1 MRKKLLSILA
11 LLCLTVTS
19 AWAQN
24 PLVQAAKNELG
35 KIVVVADIFGLD
47 TSNAKALI
55 ANDDASLTDLRS
67 ELETLGTAT
76 KEKTS
81 DAVDNAEQFFNK
93 FNPTAAAALAD
104 DFTNVRTAL
113 ESATSFDAIT
123 EALQTLANNALVVGQ
138 ETLLKVDEYLR
149 KMEDETLNAH
159 LDDIK
164 AKMATWTGS
173 ASDLLGLMEDIEGM
187 KKDMTDVATTYM
199 TKVNTLITEGK
210 SDGKDV
216 SAVETA
222 FNNAFAK
229 AFAYKSGSAT
239 MVDLGVALKDLINAV
254 EEYEEAQEIIT
265 GISGFTAEKQNNA
278 TIYNLNGQ
286 RVEKAQKGLYIINGK
301 KVMVK

>member
-1 MRKKLLSILA
+1 MRKKLLSILV

-19 AWAQN
+19 AWAN
-24 PLVQAAKNELG
+24 PLTDNLKAQLQK
-35 KIVVVADIFGLD
+35 VVAVATIFDLD
-47 TSNAKALI
+47 TSNAKALLL
-55 ANDDASLTDLRS
+55 NPDASPTDLMN
-67 ELETLGTAT
+67 ELQTLGTAT
-76 KEKTS
+76 KEETKK
-81 DAVDNAEQFFNK
+81 AVANAKQFFET
-93 FNPTAAAALAD
+93 FDATAAAALEDKFAAA
-104 DFTNVRTAL
+104 NTAL
-113 ESATSFDAIT
+113 DGDDFDAIT

-138 ETLLKVDEYLR
+138 ATLIKVDDYLR

-164 AKMATWTGS
+164 DKMDTWTGS

-187 KKDMTDVATTYM
+187 KSDMYDVATAYM
-199 TKVNTLITEGK
+199 TKVNTLITEGENE
-210 SDGKDV
+210 GKDV
-216 SAVETA
+216 SDVQTA

-229 AFAYKSGSAT
+229 ALAYKSGTAT
-239 MVDLGVALKDLINAV
+239 LVDVGKALYDLIKAE
-254 EEYEEAQEIIT
+254 EEYKEAQEIIT

>member
-1 MRKKLLSILA
+1 MRKKLLSILV

-35 KIVVVADIFGLD
+35 KIVVVADSFGLD

-67 ELETLGTAT
+67 VLETLGTAT

-81 DAVDNAEQFFNK
+81 NAVDNAEQFFNK

-123 EALQTLANNALVVGQ
+123 EALQTLATDAIREGK
-138 ETLLKVDEYLR
+138 ETLLKVEDYLSKMGDEKVNADLTTIKTKLLSYSETGDLLDLL
-149 KMEDETLNAH
+149 KDIETL
-159 LDDIK
+159 K
-164 AKMATWTGS
+164 T
-173 ASDLLGLMEDIEGM
+173 
-187 KKDMTDVATTYM
+187 DMTTAATAYM
-199 TKVNTLITEGK
+199 EEVGTIISGGTG
-210 SDGKDV
+210 DV
-216 SAVETA
+216 SAVNTA
-222 FNNAFAK
+222 YTNASIK
-229 AFAYKSGSAT
+229 ALAYKNGNASL
-239 MVDLGVALKDLINAV
+239 VDLGDALYKLIKAV
-254 EEYEEAQEIIT
+254 EEYKEAQEIIT

>member
-1 MRKKLLSILA
+1 MRKNLLSILV

-24 PLVQAAKNELG
+24 PLVQAAKNELS

-173 ASDLLGLMEDIEGM
+173 ASDLLSLMEYIEGM
-187 KKDMTDVATTYM
+187 KSDMTTVATAYM
-199 TKVNTLITEGK
+199 TKVNTLITEGEEEE
-210 SDGKDV
+210 KDV
-216 SAVETA
+216 SDVKTA
-222 FNNAFAK
+222 FNNAFTK
-229 AFAYKSGSAT
+229 AFAYTSGTAT
-239 MVDLGVALKDLINAV
+239 MVDLGVALYELIKAV
-254 EEYEEAQEIIT
+254 EEYKEAQEIIT